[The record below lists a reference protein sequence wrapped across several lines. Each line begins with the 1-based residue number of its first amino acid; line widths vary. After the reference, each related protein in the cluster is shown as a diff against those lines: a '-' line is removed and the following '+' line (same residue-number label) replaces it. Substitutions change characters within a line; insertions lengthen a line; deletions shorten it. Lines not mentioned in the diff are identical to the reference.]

1 LFDKLCDAISS
12 AFFDMQIQSGFNTS
26 VYGLQKASD
35 GITKNAEDIAS
46 QSLSNKQEQTGLENN
61 QQARQGQTVADAFN
75 EPEKP
80 STTDSLVSLLE
91 NRNNAQANIKA
102 LQSQSEMLGNIID
115 IKA

>member
-1 LFDKLCDAISS
+1 
-12 AFFDMQIQSGFNTS
+12 
-26 VYGLQKASD
+26 
-35 GITKNAEDIAS
+35 
-46 QSLSNKQEQTGLENN
+46 
-61 QQARQGQTVADAFN
+61 VADAFN